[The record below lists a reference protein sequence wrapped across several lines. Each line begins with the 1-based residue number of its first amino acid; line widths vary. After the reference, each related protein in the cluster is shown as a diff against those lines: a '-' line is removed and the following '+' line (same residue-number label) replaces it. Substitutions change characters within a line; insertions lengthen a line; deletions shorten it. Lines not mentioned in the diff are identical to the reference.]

1 MEFRASQLIAAS
13 PERVFA
19 FVADPANEP
28 LWMQDDDD
36 VVSAMVTEHVDGPPS
51 GVGARYC
58 RTNIFGPRTVTTTFS
73 VAGFEPGRRIEY
85 QGEDAATTTFSVEPA
100 EGGSRLSCTRA
111 YRGGWAR
118 FTAGLVA
125 GGMRKTL
132 EQDLARIERV
142 LLSDRA

>member
-1 MEFRASQLIAAS
+1 MEFHASQLIAAP

-28 LWMQDDDD
+28 LWLRDDDD
-36 VVSAMVTEHVDGPPS
+36 MVSSMVTEHVDGPAS
-51 GVGARYC
+51 GVGARYR
-58 RTNIFGPRTVTTTFS
+58 RTNTFGPQTVSTTFV

-85 QGEDAATTTFSVEPA
+85 FGEDAATTTFHVEPA
-100 EGGSRLSCTRA
+100 DGGARLSCVRA
-111 YRGGWAR
+111 YHRGWPR
-118 FTAGLVA
+118 FTAGLLA

-142 LLSDRA
+142 LLSDRV